1 MSTFLTE
8 VLSQAK
14 SKAAQSK
21 KEGITMKWFSRLTI
35 APIVPAFFYLSFP
48 QTADDYYLETGG
60 FILPWIA
67 AALVGASVAIGI
79 YWRKIRT
86 FLGGRFRKDK
96 SNMNDDDSI

>member
-1 MSTFLTE
+1 
-8 VLSQAK
+8 
-14 SKAAQSK
+14 
-21 KEGITMKWFSRLTI
+21 MKWFSRLTI

-67 AALVGASVAIGI
+67 AALVGMSVAIGI

-86 FLGGRFRKDK
+86 FFGGRFRKDK